1 MFKFCNPS
9 TETDDID
16 KNIKIVEMTDADFE
30 DENENRNEF
39 EQLTFTTEWY
49 EREKANFG
57 AEHDKNGDGYL
68 DLEEIII
75 WQHPEQYDS
84 AAVEAKWLLENAD
97 LGIGY
102 THFFTIKL
110 KKLTVG
116 NLK

>member
-1 MFKFCNPS
+1 MFSEYIRLFIPY
-9 TETDDID
+9 TEIDDND
-16 KNIKIVEMTDADFE
+16 VDEKVVEMTDADFD

-39 EQLTFTTEWY
+39 EQPTFTSEWY

-84 AAVEAKWLLENAD
+84 ASVEAKWLLENAD
-97 LGIGY
+97 LGMGY
-102 THFFTIKL
+102 LLLNQTN
-110 KKLTVG
+110 G
-116 NLK
+116 SYSW